1 MNLTIQG
8 IFPGSNILSVVVVDE
23 MAKAAELKS
32 ESDLM
37 VGN

>member
-8 IFPGSNILSVVVVDE
+8 IFPGSNMLSVVVVDE

-32 ESDLM
+32 DSDLM
-37 VGN
+37 VGS

>member
-8 IFPGSNILSVVVVDE
+8 IFPGSNLLEVVVVDE

-32 ESDLM
+32 DSDLM
-37 VGN
+37 VVS